1 MEAVRSLFSPAH
13 WSPLVK
19 GSVKSIISA
28 ASGQAK
34 SVNPRRLRFF
44 AMLSGGQQKER
55 TRHMTINPRKAAI
68 IGCGAVGASIAFR
81 FLQQG
86 LFSQLVL
93 LDVNRDKAE
102 GEAMDLRDGLPYGAA
117 MEISAGSYDD
127 IGDCA
132 LVVITAGVNQKPG
145 ETRLDL
151 IGKNTDILRS
161 VLKEITARDF
171 GGILL
176 VVSNPVDVLTYVAW
190 KLSGYPRERVLGSGT
205 VLDTGRLKQ
214 LLGAELRVDSR
225 NIHAFIIG
233 EHGDSELAVWSEAN
247 VSGLALEDFCRIRGQ
262 DLGGEE
268 RERLYRE
275 VRDSAYEIIR
285 RKGAT
290 CYGIAMAVG
299 RIAACI
305 VRDERAVLPV
315 SVVLEGQYGLDGLA
329 LSLPSV
335 IGRRG
340 LQEVLEIPLSQ
351 EERDA
356 LESSAAQ
363 MREALAAL
371 RL

>member
-1 MEAVRSLFSPAH
+1 M
-13 WSPLVK
+13 K
-19 GSVKSIISA
+19 ID
-28 ASGQAK
+28 
-34 SVNPRRLRFF
+34 
-44 AMLSGGQQKER
+44 
-55 TRHMTINPRKAAI
+55 PRKAAI
-68 IGCGAVGASIAFR
+68 VGCGQVGASIAFR

-86 LFSQLVL
+86 LFSRLVL
-93 LDVNRDKAE
+93 LDANRDKAE

-117 MEISAGSYDD
+117 MEITAGGYDD
-127 IGDCA
+127 LADCA
-132 LVVITAGVNQKPG
+132 LVVITAGANQKPG

-151 IGKNTDILRS
+151 IGKNTEILRS
-161 VLKEITARDF
+161 VLREITARQF

-176 VVSNPVDVLTYVAW
+176 VVSNPVDVLTYAAW
-190 KLSGYPRERVLGSGT
+190 KLSGYPRERVIGSGT

-262 DLGGEE
+262 DLGRED

-290 CYGIAMAVG
+290 YYGIAMAVG

-305 VRDERAVLPV
+305 VKDERAVLPV
-315 SVVLEGQYGLDGLA
+315 SVALNGQYGMEGLA
-329 LSLPSV
+329 LSLPSIV
-335 IGRRG
+335 GREG
-340 LQEVLEIPLSQ
+340 VQEILEIPLSREEQ
-351 EERDA
+351 EE
-356 LESSAAQ
+356 LEASAAQ
-363 MREALAAL
+363 MREAIGTLKL
-371 RL
+371 